1 MPFLVF
7 VGWVDARKPNIPHSA
22 FHNVVLA
29 LEVIDEICFLHI
41 SKNKIRVI
49 FAYYK
54 QNEVQKIS
62 NMIKGNPRQLI
73 LLLGCAVA

>member
-7 VGWVDARKPNIPHSA
+7 VGWVDAKKPNIPHSA
-22 FHNVVLA
+22 FHNTVLT
-29 LEVIDEICFLHI
+29 LKVINEIYFLHI
-41 SKNKIRVI
+41 SKNKIRII

-62 NMIKGNPRQLI
+62 NMIKGNSR
-73 LLLGCAVA
+73 